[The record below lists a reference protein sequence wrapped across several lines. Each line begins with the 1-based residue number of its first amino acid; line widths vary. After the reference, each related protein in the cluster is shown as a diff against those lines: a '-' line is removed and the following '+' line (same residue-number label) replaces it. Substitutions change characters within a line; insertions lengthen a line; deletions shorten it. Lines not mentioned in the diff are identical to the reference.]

1 MELSIGSIHSSKLSF
16 AASTVW
22 PSTPAAE
29 RGLTI
34 ALLALAEI
42 GGVTKLIEDEL
53 A

>member
-1 MELSIGSIHSSKLSF
+1 LPEQGL
-16 AASTVW
+16 VN
-22 PSTPAAE
+22 
-29 RGLTI
+29 GLTI